1 MELDL
6 PPEAF
11 LTMPRAPLS
20 LSAGVIAYFL
30 AMAGISLVAMQLSS
44 VVTAKAIALSL
55 PLILGKSPRK
65 PSRIEQRRIEVAQA
79 IPPMPVAK
87 VVALKEP
94 AVTYDV
100 LAAQLDNA
108 ETEGLISEAETPALS
123 GVGRTKFRR
132 KRLATKFATRPAA
145 DAFNRNFGV
154 LPIASN

>member
-1 MELDL
+1 
-6 PPEAF
+6 
-11 LTMPRAPLS
+11 MPRAPLS

-30 AMAGISLVAMQLSS
+30 AMAGIGLVGVQLSS

-55 PLILGKSPRK
+55 PHLLDKSPPR

-87 VVALKEP
+87 VAVLKEP
-94 AVTYDV
+94 AASYGV
-100 LAAQLDNA
+100 LAAQLDLA
-108 ETEGLISEAETPALS
+108 EAEGVIAEAETPTLR
-123 GVGRTKFRR
+123 GGGRTKFRLR
-132 KRLATKFATRPAA
+132 RLAAKFATRPAA